1 MTAPPPKNRDSAARR
16 TVLIAGGGTGGHLMP
31 ALAIAA
37 ALRSRH
43 PDWRIVMVGA
53 ERGVEAQLLPT
64 RDFPFHLLPF
74 EPIYRRQWWR
84 NARWPWLALTLLRRC
99 GRLLTDERPDLV
111 LGTGGYASGP
121 IVWAAARR
129 GIPTAILEQDA
140 FPGLVTRWLA
150 PRVREVFLGAPEAA
164 RHLRGG
170 PRTTVTVTG
179 SPIAPPTPERAAA
192 ARARFGIEGGP
203 VVLVMGGSQ
212 GSVAIN
218 ERIAGWI
225 DGGGADRLT
234 VIWATGRASAE
245 RFRRYHR
252 PPRVTV
258 VDFLDPAAD
267 GYAVADLVVAR
278 AGMMTIAE
286 ICAWG
291 LPSILIPLPTAA
303 ADHQTRNAEAMAA
316 AGAAVMLRQAD
327 VSAESLGAE
336 IARLLA
342 DPAALAALRRGAT
355 GRGRPRAVDE
365 IVDRLDRLSGTTEG
379 TPVRLSQA

>member
-1 MTAPPPKNRDSAARR
+1 MTGPR

-31 ALAIAA
+31 ALAIAE

-43 PDWRIVMVGA
+43 PDWRVVMVGA
-53 ERGVEAQLLPT
+53 ERGVEARLLPT

-84 NARWPWLALTLLRRC
+84 NIRWPLLAVSLARRC
-99 GRLLTDERPDLV
+99 GRLLTEERPDLV

-121 IVWAAARR
+121 IVWTAARR

-150 PRVREVFLGAPEAA
+150 PRVRAVFLGAPEAE
-164 RHLRGG
+164 RHLRRGAA
-170 PRTTVTVTG
+170 TTITVTG

-192 ARARFGIEGGP
+192 ARARFGIDEGRP

-218 ERIAGWI
+218 ERVAGWVEA
-225 DGGGADRLT
+225 GGADRLT
-234 VIWATGRASAE
+234 LIWATGRASVE
-245 RFRRYHR
+245 RFQRWHR
-252 PPRVTV
+252 PPAVTV

-303 ADHQTRNAEAMAA
+303 ADHQTRNAEAMAT

-327 VSAESLGAE
+327 LTAESLGRE
-336 IARLLA
+336 IDRLLA
-342 DPAALAALRRGAT
+342 PPAAEPLEAAARA
-355 GRGRPRAVDE
+355 RGRPGAVGE
-365 IVDRLDRLSGTTEG
+365 IVTRLEALVAGPDRG
-379 TPVRLSQA
+379 P